1 MKLNTF
7 GNNQTE
13 IELGDSLVMFFSYST
28 PVACYIRDKGYFRTS
43 EKHSNTTTKHI
54 NNWLGDDKAEEKPQS
69 WFNDLFNNK
78 YKMDSDTRE
87 LLNQIYDTLFENVG
101 MSPKHT
107 KFPLDEVQYQEIDD
121 SYGIYFEINNEAYE
135 LKLTKKETL

>member
-13 IELGDSLVMFFSYST
+13 IELGDNLVMFFSYST
-28 PVACYIRDKGYFRTS
+28 PVACYVRNKGYFRTN

-54 NNWLGDDKAEEKPQS
+54 NNWLGGTKAEEKPQS

-78 YKMDSDTRE
+78 YKIDSDTKE

-101 MSPKHT
+101 MSPNHT
-107 KFPLDEVQYQEIDD
+107 KFPLDQVQFCEVDS

-135 LKLTKKETL
+135 LKLTKKETV